1 MQSKQEKPESSQR
14 LLYQAVSRLLCS
26 NQSFKAAVYSAKP
39 NNMQSKQA
47 EPEGSQWLLYQAI
60 LEDGKRLL
68 YQAILEGCCL
78 ASEA

>member
-1 MQSKQEKPESSQR
+1 MQSKQAEPESSQR

-47 EPEGSQWLLYQAI
+47 EPEGSQ
-60 LEDGKRLL
+60 RLL
-68 YQAILEGCCL
+68 YQAIFEGSQRL
-78 ASEA
+78 LYSK